1 MKAGDL
7 VKFRNSEM
15 HEFYGVGVIVGK
27 PHNHGS
33 NRMPYFDIPVY
44 FKDEIIRAR
53 EVELEVVN
61 ESR

>member
-1 MKAGDL
+1 MTVGDL
-7 VKFRNSEM
+7 VKFRHSEM
-15 HEFYGVGVIVGK
+15 HEFYGVGVVAGP

-33 NRMPYFDIPVY
+33 KVVPYFDIPVY

-53 EVELEVVN
+53 EEELEVVN